1 MKVFTLIEADRYIKV
16 DDKGIFFTKENWP
29 FTDIEHL
36 WAIQWKNGNGWVE
49 YDSPIP
55 NTPITE
61 EEIQKYVDHYNVE
74 NERQIA
80 EQKAKEEEEK
90 KRVVSW
96 EEAMKELELQMDNM
110 QKNHDDEM
118 KEIELKHDTEK
129 ERLYTNAELHEKEHK
144 RQMTFLMKDHELQVE
159 RIQQQ
164 VMKDHDEIFMN
175 QDEMEDIAKDSQGM
189 FDGLPKTD
197 GPNGKLSPMVTL
209 FDGEVDESLFDDAI
223 DDNYFDKAIGVDE
236 SQEFVDEQ
244 IRKENTDVKYNSRDG
259 DSAFQNFD
267 LSKLD
272 DEFDLEMMFEEE
284 EVPVVDEIEKLIIE
298 DDKPVMRCV
307 LGGAD
312 GLGFGAHELDTALGN
327 RLYHWEQAQSLYGEN
342 YRLSFEQKY
351 YPESEFFNFPN
362 TVFEDDGTWDETVS
376 NLQDQWEETWLQTMA
391 GQKQT
396 LTALTGPYDNHISTI
411 TLKDPNWDKKFK
423 TLFGK
428 YHAIHLRRGSGTWLN
443 DDDISSIPDGIRE
456 DYLEYYKKSND
467 GHTVVD
473 SDTYQYIQD
482 SQYFNEMDGKKKYYI
497 AADIPSKYY
506 SHWKDK
512 YKIVDKNDLMDKFKK
527 ICSVKKKYVAESLID
542 FIALAYSK
550 GILAH
555 KGSTFNLTAARW
567 KATPIVNIGR
577 S

>member
-1 MKVFTLIEADRYIKV
+1 MKVFTLVEADRYIKV

-36 WAIQWKNGNGWVE
+36 WAIQWKDGNGWVE
-49 YDSPIP
+49 YDSAIP

-61 EEIQKYVDHYNVE
+61 QEIQKYINHFNVE
-74 NERQIA
+74 NQRQIE
-80 EQKAKEEEEK
+80 EQKAREEEEK

-96 EEAMKELELQMDNM
+96 EDAMKELELQMDTM
-110 QKNHDDEM
+110 QRNHDDEM

-129 ERLYTNAELHEKEHK
+129 QRLYTNAELHEKEHK

-175 QDEMEDIAKDSQGM
+175 EDTMESVAKESPDM
-189 FDGLPKTD
+189 FDNTGNT
-197 GPNGKLSPMVTL
+197 GSPMVTL

-223 DDNYFDKAIGVDE
+223 DDQYFDKADAIDE
-236 SQEFVDEQ
+236 STTEDFVDEQ
-244 IRKENTDVKYNSRDG
+244 IRKETNDVKYNSRDG
-259 DSAFQNFD
+259 DSFFQNFD

-327 RLYHWEQAQSLYGEN
+327 RLFHWEQAQSLYGEN
-342 YRLSFEQKY
+342 CRLSFEQKF

-376 NLQDQWEETWLQTMA
+376 NLQDQWEETWLQSMA
-391 GQKQT
+391 GQT
-396 LTALTGPYDNHISTI
+396 TTCTALTGPYDNHISTI

-428 YHAIHLRRGSGTWLN
+428 YHGIHLRRGSGTWLS

-456 DYLEYYKKSND
+456 DYLEYYKKIND

-482 SQYFNEMDGKKKYYI
+482 SQYFNEMDTKKKYYI

-527 ICSVKKKYVAESLID
+527 ICPIKKNYVAESLID

-567 KATPIVNIGR
+567 KETPIVNIGR
-577 S
+577 I

>member
-16 DDKGIFFTKENWP
+16 DDKGIFFAKENWP
-29 FTDIEHL
+29 FNDIEHL
-36 WAIQWKNGNGWVE
+36 WAIQWKDGNGWVE
-49 YDSPIP
+49 YDSAIP
-55 NTPITE
+55 HTPITE
-61 EEIQKYVDHYNVE
+61 QEIQKYVDHFNVE
-74 NERQIA
+74 NQRQIE
-80 EQKAKEEEEK
+80 EQKAREEEEK

-96 EEAMKELELQMDNM
+96 EDAMKELELQMDTM
-110 QKNHDDEM
+110 QRNHEDEM

-129 ERLYTNAELHEKEHK
+129 QRLYTNAELHEKEHK

-175 QDEMEDIAKDSQGM
+175 EDTMESVAKESPDM
-189 FDGLPKTD
+189 FDNTGNV
-197 GPNGKLSPMVTL
+197 GSPMVTL

-223 DDNYFDKAIGVDE
+223 DDQYFDKADTIDE
-236 SQEFVDEQ
+236 STTEDFVDDQ
-244 IRKENTDVKYNSRDG
+244 IRKETNDVKYNSRDG
-259 DSAFQNFD
+259 DSFFQNFD

-376 NLQDQWEETWLQTMA
+376 NLQDQWEETWLQSMA
-391 GQKQT
+391 GQTST

-456 DYLEYYKKSND
+456 DYLEYYKKVND

-497 AADIPSKYY
+497 ASDIPSKYY

-567 KATPIVNIGR
+567 KEAPIVNIGR
-577 S
+577 N